1 MCVTSFVILEGVKDA
16 KRYRPNLECEP
27 SRCTNLS
34 CYERSRRTKK
44 LFDICLLTCTCL
56 QCCQNTN
63 FIHLSFPSRLVKL
76 RASVSAHG
84 VVSWIAIDRARP
96 KSSGRESDLNR

>member
-16 KRYRPNLECEP
+16 KRCGPNLECEP
-27 SRCTNLS
+27 NRRTNLS
-34 CYERSRRTKK
+34 RYERSRRTKK
-44 LFDICLLTCTCL
+44 LFDICLLTRTCV

-76 RASVSAHG
+76 RASVSAHRI
-84 VVSWIAIDRARP
+84 VSSVALDRARP
-96 KSSGRESDLNR
+96 KSSGCESNFNR